1 MNESSSM
8 SFATQVVDL
17 ALSKKADD
25 LIVLDLRG
33 LADVADTFVVAT
45 GYSEVQVQA
54 ICDAIIDGVEER
66 ALHVEG
72 REFGKWILVDF
83 VDVVVHIMLPEERN
97 RYRLDRLWGDAPM
110 LRYDETGTVVH
121 ERPATKGE
129 DTPSPKGPTPDPT
142 QDALS

>member
-1 MNESSSM
+1 MNESSRM

-45 GYSEVQVQA
+45 GYSEAQVQA
-54 ICDAIIDGVEER
+54 ICDAILDGVEEKP
-66 ALHVEG
+66 LHVEG
-72 REFGKWILVDF
+72 REYGKWILIDF
-83 VDVVVHIMLPEERN
+83 VDVVVHIMLPEDRD
-97 RYRLDRLWGDAPM
+97 RYRLDRLWGDAP
-110 LRYDETGTVVH
+110 LIRYDETGKIVSQRESAIAA
-121 ERPATKGE
+121 EREGE
-129 DTPSPKGPTPDPT
+129 PPT